1 MTSNVKVRR
10 GVMDM
15 VEFVIPDS
23 TLNLL
28 WTGPGSHQLYL
39 TTPKGQMIP
48 VEPDRFRLATDTLK
62 SAKSAAQAF
71 IDEGHSS

>member
-1 MTSNVKVRR
+1 
-10 GVMDM
+10 M

-23 TLNLL
+23 VFNLL

-39 TTPKGQMIP
+39 TTQGQMFP